1 MLAGGVSMAAQVWR
15 GTHASGMLL
24 IQKQHAS
31 GVRTCAYF
39 GVAIRRAKIHS

>member
-1 MLAGGVSMAAQVWR
+1 MLAGRVSMSARVWR

-31 GVRTCAYF
+31 GVRTLRVF
-39 GVAIRRAKIHS
+39 QGRDMTR